1 VPQDGNNNGGIWNTF
16 ERYARSLVAGSDSV
30 EVISGPVYAGKAVV
44 LKENGIPIP
53 TKMYKIIKCNRG
65 GKSYVGAYEFLNAKT
80 SDNDKTL
87 AQFEVGINYIEKAT
101 GLSFSLG
108 EYLPLGEMVGA
119 GLEKKKADLDGEF
132 FFNLMKNSPTLAE
145 MDNSFR
151 RAKEQHIHIDLSLLT
166 ERIKVLS
173 KAETDSIQI

>member
-1 VPQDGNNNGGIWNTF
+1 MPQDGHNNGGIWNTF
-16 ERYARSLVAGSDSV
+16 ERYARSLVAHCDSV

-44 LKENGIPIP
+44 LKENGIPVP
-53 TKMYKIIKCNRG
+53 ARMYKIIKCNRG
-65 GKSYVGAYEFLNAKT
+65 GKSYVGAYEFLNART

-87 AQFEVGINYIEKAT
+87 AQFEVGVGQVEKAT

-108 EYLPLGEMVGA
+108 EWLPLGEMAGA
-119 GLEKKKADLDGEF
+119 GLDRKKAELDGEF
-132 FFNLMKNSPTLAE
+132 FLNLMKNSPTLAE

-166 ERIKVLS
+166 ERIKTLS
-173 KAETDSIQI
+173 RAETEAIQI